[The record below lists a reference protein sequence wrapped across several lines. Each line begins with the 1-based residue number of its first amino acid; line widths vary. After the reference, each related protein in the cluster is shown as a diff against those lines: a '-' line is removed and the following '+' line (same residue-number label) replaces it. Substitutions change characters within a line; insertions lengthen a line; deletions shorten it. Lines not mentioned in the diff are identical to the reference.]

1 LLGSVHDVVSR
12 SFAQWQTLS
21 VEDVELAITLLY
33 QLAEALPVSMASV
46 SLLISNIIFMAAI
59 EQMKYIQRRLQT
71 SLFCSAYG
79 RDLT

>member
-46 SLLISNIIFMAAI
+46 SLLIS
-59 EQMKYIQRRLQT
+59 
-71 SLFCSAYG
+71 
-79 RDLT
+79 